1 MPRQSLL
8 EYFQPDSRPPRE
20 IAVAWRRGYRTIR
33 WTYSELLQTARQF
46 TKDLA
51 TQGISKGDRILIWGE
66 NSGEWLAAFL
76 GCLFAGAVA
85 VPMDAIA
92 DPKFAAR
99 VSRQAGVRAAAI
111 SRELAERSRDRSRRP
126 HHRTRNLHP
135 APEHKA
141 MPHFHPRQFNAP
153 IP

>member
-20 IAVAWRRGYRTIR
+20 IAVTWRRGYRTIR
-33 WTYSELLQTARQF
+33 WTYADLLQTAHQF
-46 TKDLA
+46 TKNLA
-51 TQGISKGDRILIWGE
+51 SQGIAKGDHILIWGE

-76 GCLFAGAVA
+76 GCLLAGAVA

-99 VSRQAGVRAAAI
+99 VARLGAKRVSWRLR
-111 SRELAERSRDRSRRP
+111 LRRGALP
-126 HHRTRNLHP
+126 
-135 APEHKA
+135 
-141 MPHFHPRQFNAP
+141 
-153 IP
+153 